1 MKFYLYKKIVKS
13 KVSKIGPLPSKP
25 LNQADINEKLRKAQE
40 VAQRIGAQREIEQKM
55 QRKLKENLHGV
66 NQRVRQAEEHLRTQH
81 DGTAIKIINSLM
93 ISILSLTCNEAVCSI
108 NQSRNSTASP
118 IRCSR

>member
-1 MKFYLYKKIVKS
+1 M
-13 KVSKIGPLPSKP
+13 PSKP
-25 LNQADINEKLRKAQE
+25 LDQADINEKLRKAQE

-81 DGTAIKIINSLM
+81 DGKLM
-93 ISILSLTCNEAVCSI
+93 I
-108 NQSRNSTASP
+108 
-118 IRCSR
+118 